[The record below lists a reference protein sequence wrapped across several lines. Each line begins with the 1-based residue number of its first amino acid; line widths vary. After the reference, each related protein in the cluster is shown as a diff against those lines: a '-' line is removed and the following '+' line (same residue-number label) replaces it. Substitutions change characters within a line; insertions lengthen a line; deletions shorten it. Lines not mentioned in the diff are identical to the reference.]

1 MSKKQIKITAIVIA
15 VIFILGIAGP
25 LAYIAF
31 SAPPDGDTKAADIA
45 ELNEKIK
52 AVAAETE
59 ELDKKLAAAEELEKN
74 QSEDSGRRFRVMCE
88 KGVGS
93 YLDIIFSSES
103 LSDFTDRIV
112 IARELAEYDKSVT
125 DAIAEVKAEISAAAE
140 AKSAAQSELIRLRD
154 ELAALEA
161 AESED
166 GNSEES
172 EQNRQ

>member
-15 VIFILGIAGP
+15 VIFLLGIAGP

-31 SAPPDGDTKAADIA
+31 SAPPDGDNRAADIA
-45 ELNEKIK
+45 GLNEKIK
-52 AVAAETE
+52 AVDAEIE
-59 ELDKKLAAAEELEKN
+59 ELDKKLAAAEKLEKN
-74 QSEDSGRRFRVMCE
+74 QSEDIGRRFRVMCE

-93 YLDIIFSSES
+93 YLDIIFSSTS

-140 AKSAAQSELIRLRD
+140 AKSAAQAELLRLRD
-154 ELAALEA
+154 ELSALEA
-161 AESED
+161 AEGEA
-166 GNSEES
+166 GYTEKLT
-172 EQNRQ
+172 QNRQ